1 LGAAYELRHG
11 MPKGTPPK
19 SSGPDMIRA
28 MTTELWLNSL
38 AISMDSRKAEGMK
51 FVINLVTPDNKEK
64 FIVELSNSALTNIKG
79 QQAAKP
85 DLTITVNRTDLE
97 QVMAGK
103 ASFDELIQAGKAK
116 FEGDRKPFD
125 QLRSTLVRFTPDFEM
140 MPGTKSEPNKAPAVK
155 DPMQAQ
161 ELAHP
166 AGG

>member
-1 LGAAYELRHG
+1 VAELFGHQHGQPQSRGHEVRHQFG
-11 MPKGTPPK
+11 HA
-19 SSGPDMIRA
+19 RQQ
-28 MTTELWLNSL
+28 
-38 AISMDSRKAEGMK
+38 R
-51 FVINLVTPDNKEK
+51 K